1 MYIKNYFLIFEKVVY
16 LSYFLIL
23 ILPFIVNIDILLTYT
38 SLHFILFHFI
48 LLSLI
53 LPYLTLS
60 YLTFSYLTFSYLL
73 HYPIFSFLLNRFGAP
88 PEWVIFNEVVHSK
101 QTMIREISKIDPKW
115 LLEIAGH
122 YFTIK

>member
-1 MYIKNYFLIFEKVVY
+1 MFVSLQVIGLFSYLS
-16 LSYFLIL
+16 LSYFLPYFIYNSIAHFFL
-23 ILPFIVNIDILLTYT
+23 IW
-38 SLHFILFHFI
+38 
-48 LLSLI
+48 
-53 LPYLTLS
+53 
-60 YLTFSYLTFSYLL
+60 
-73 HYPIFSFLLNRFGAP
+73 RFGAP